1 MKVLW
6 ARKKGNTKVPVPK
19 WQENHFLLCHWF
31 HTGVSKET
39 AKAGPRRRRRRRDTF
54 HLGEE
59 EQPMA
64 SILPPQFHPGGFGF
78 WPMEMSVNCF
88 LCQTSLQSRDVS
100 LGSCSQGALYITTQK
115 VPDTNFVHFAFPLI
129 FFRKLFYGIFS
140 WTAAVPLEIVSVPGE
155 GRNISHIHT

>member
-64 SILPPQFHPGGFGF
+64 SILPPQFHPGGNGF
-78 WPMEMSVNCF
+78 WTMEVNVNYLF
-88 LCQTSLQSRDVS
+88 WQTSIQSRDMS

-115 VPDTNFVHFAFPLI
+115 VPVTKKRSCLDFESCYI
-129 FFRKLFYGIFS
+129 YGLFS
-140 WTAAVPLEIVSVPGE
+140 WAAAVPLETVSVPGE
-155 GRNISHIHT
+155 GRNYIKQWMNK